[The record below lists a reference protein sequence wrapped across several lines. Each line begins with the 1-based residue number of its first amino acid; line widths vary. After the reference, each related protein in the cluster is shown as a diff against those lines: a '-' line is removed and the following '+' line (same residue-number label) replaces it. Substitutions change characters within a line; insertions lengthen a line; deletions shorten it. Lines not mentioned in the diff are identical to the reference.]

1 MKKLLF
7 LFVGVLIGCSQTE
20 MKEAAVLQPAKT
32 PTQVVAECYEAMN
45 KSDSNA
51 YFACFTPD
59 ALKRVRM
66 EAWKKPSENYDFKP
80 TKERPAVD
88 MPNQVFVEGEVKSF
102 KPGSDSIV
110 WSNKMVFELF
120 NMDNQ
125 WKIAASRPAI

>member
-7 LFVGVLIGCSQTE
+7 LFVATLIGCSQSET
-20 MKEAAVLQPAKT
+20 KETAMLQPAKT
-32 PTQVVAECYEAMN
+32 PTQVVTECYEAIN
-45 KSDSNA
+45 NSDSIA

-59 ALKRVRM
+59 ALKRVRGY
-66 EAWKKPSENYDFKP
+66 AWPSVHFDFKP

-88 MPNQVFVEGEVKSF
+88 MPNQVFVEGEVKSYN
-102 KPGSDSIV
+102 PGSDSII
-110 WSNKMVFELF
+110 WSSKMVFELF